1 MSISTLK
8 KEIEEQTRNGREEV
22 YIKLEDLKLL
32 DEHLAGNYGD
42 KRMMINVDYIEELIA
57 KYENKHS
64 FKNDLK
70 VNVKPRV
77 VTSDEFCD
85 KIDELEKQYDRE
97 IDD

>member
-1 MSISTLK
+1 MSTIDLLTLK
-8 KEIEEQTRNGREEV
+8 NLISALKTNETAEEING
-22 YIKLEDLKLL
+22 
-32 DEHLAGNYGD
+32 
-42 KRMMINVDYIEELIA
+42 ELA

-64 FKNDLK
+64 FKNELK